1 MRCIERIGKSRFSLD
16 EVYAFEAELKAAYPG
31 NHHIR
36 AKIRQRMQVLRDNG
50 YLEFLG
56 NGIYKLASYSGR

>member
-1 MRCIERIGKSRFSLD
+1 MRCIERIGKNQFTLD
-16 EVYAFEAELKAAYPG
+16 EVYAFEDELKAAYPG
-31 NHHIR
+31 NSHIR

-56 NGIYKLASYSGR
+56 RGNYRLARAVV

>member
-1 MRCIERIGKSRFSLD
+1 MKCIERLGKRQFSLD
-16 EVYAFEAELKAAYPG
+16 EVYTFEDELKAAYPG

-36 AKIRQRMQVLRDNG
+36 AKLRQRMQVLRANG

-56 NGIYKLASYSGR
+56 RGVYRVLSTAN